1 MKYKVYVNCIIG
13 HEFEVEA
20 SSCEE
25 AEQAGHDYLRNL
37 PNHNFSPC
45 ADIFLDLDDCRL
57 RRTQIQK

>member
-37 PNHNFSPC
+37 PYLETENHDVNVSSVS
-45 ADIFLDLDDCRL
+45 
-57 RRTQIQK
+57 